1 MAYEK
6 SKPASRTEPCPI
18 CGKTDHCWSAY
29 YGANS
34 GWLHYCAAKHC
45 SGYPRVAGR
54 DGKKYN
60 LVINKAFP
68 DGMHAGYYVYASE
81 EQQQRQREEYL
92 ARRKVENPN
101 YWGYSR
107 PGYSS
112 TNSYQDNG
120 YPTNAAVEVIEVDH
134 VEPLPNDKLHVVY
147 SYLLDLLILEP
158 LHKKALLDEWNAGL
172 VVRDLGERLLTR
184 WKIRSLPMN
193 DYARKNSGTPLRNRT
208 RREVIQ
214 KLVERFGSLKGV
226 PGFFLE
232 TVRWTER
239 DGTARERT
247 QWQMTGLSGIVYPCY
262 DPDGNIFRIRI
273 GDEHPVL
280 EEYAHNPDG
289 SYIYEYTDKMVWHS
303 DGSHSIVKV
312 KSHAIAA
319 EIRWDYRSGEWV
331 RHCRTTHNRTLLY
344 SRQKQINLVK
354 LSDKGYPVIDGKVD
368 GKYKNFSSYK
378 EREEEKDGK
387 VYVFNTYE
395 QGCQSGSPIS
405 IYTKPGDN
413 MGFVYITEGE
423 KKAMVINEFL
433 NCPAISIPGVN
444 SFKKLFE
451 KIPGKD
457 YSVIEWLKMKGMH
470 TIIVVYD
477 ADKTTNEA
485 VLRAEGGLL
494 DKCHE
499 SNLNTYVGEWDPRF
513 GKGADDI
520 LIMGKTFEF
529 YKR

>member
-29 YGANS
+29 YGADS
-34 GWLHYCAAKHC
+34 GWLHYCGAKHC
-45 SGYPRVAGR
+45 SGYSQVAGR
-54 DGKKYN
+54 DGKRYN
-60 LVINKAFP
+60 LVRNKAFP
-68 DGMHAGYYVYASE
+68 DGMHGGYYVYASE
-81 EQQQRQREEYL
+81 EQQQRQREEYIAKL
-92 ARRKVENPN
+92 KAENPN
-101 YWGYSR
+101 YRGY
-107 PGYSS
+107 GYSS
-112 TNSYQDNG
+112 SSANDYQDNG
-120 YPTNAAVEVIEVDH
+120 YPTNAAVEVVEVDH
-134 VEPLPNDKLHVVY
+134 IEPLPNDKLHVIY
-147 SYLLDLLILEP
+147 SYLLDLLVLEP
-158 LHKKALLDEWNAGL
+158 NHKKALLDEWNAGL
-172 VVRDLGERLLTR
+172 VMQDLGEKLLSR

-193 DYARKNSGTPLRNRT
+193 DYARKNSGAPLRNMT
-208 RREVIQ
+208 RREIIQ
-214 KLVERFGSLKGV
+214 KLVDRFGSLKGV

-232 TVRWTER
+232 TIRWT
-239 DGTARERT
+239 DKQGAAQSHTH
-247 QWQMTGLSGIVYPCY
+247 WQMVGLSGIVYPCY

-280 EEYAHNPDG
+280 EEFAKNPDG
-289 SYIYEYTDKMVWHS
+289 TYIYEYTDKMVWNP
-303 DGSHSIVKV
+303 DGSSSVIQV
-312 KSHAIAA
+312 KSHVISSY
-319 EIRWDYRSGEWV
+319 IRWDYRTGEWFRV
-331 RHCRTTHNRTLLY
+331 SRSTGQKQLVY
-344 SRQKQINLVK
+344 SRQKNVCL
-354 LSDKGYPVIDGKVD
+354 LPMTNKGYLKVDGKVD

-378 EREEEKDGK
+378 AREEMRDG
-387 VYVFNTYE
+387 VTYVFNTYE
-395 QGCQSGSPIS
+395 QGCQSGSPVS
-405 IYTKPGDN
+405 LYTKPGDN

-423 KKAMVINEFL
+423 KKAKVINAFL

-457 YSVIEWLKMKGMH
+457 YSWIDYLKAQGMH

-477 ADKTTNEA
+477 ADKNTNEA

-494 DKCHE
+494 DKCRE
-499 SNLNTYVGEWDPRF
+499 ANVNTYVGEWDSRF